1 MPRAASSNTLT
12 AQNQQ
17 ELISEGIENFELP
30 KSVVT
35 KIAKSAVREG
45 SPCPAECCHASIPS
59 CIPSFPFL
67 IHCILLSAHD
77 LALQKAHK
85 SVSASDVLKALEV
98 LEFGDLVEPLN
109 TELNI
114 FRGAP
119 AKPADNKGRRSSTAT
134 ISGTYTSATTGG
146 KGKAPPGTTA
156 SKGPA
161 VGSASTAGKGKAR
174 EDVAYAAAGASIST
188 GYPAQE
194 DVDMDADVDAAILDA
209 AGVGEEDSR
218 QAHEEA
224 RLAAEAAYA
233 LEGRSPP
240 HAASYSEDAGDM
252 DTEPPEDLMAVEEE
266 ELRHDARGVEERD
279 APH

>member
-1 MPRAASSNTLT
+1 MRVHRSCTRHELTTL
-12 AQNQQ
+12 
-17 ELISEGIENFELP
+17 LP
-30 KSVVT
+30 HS
-35 KIAKSAVREG
+35 
-45 SPCPAECCHASIPS
+45 CHASIRT
-59 CIPSFPFL
+59 ISFPSHPNPCT
-67 IHCILLSAHD
+67 IISSAHD

-109 TELNI
+109 AELNI

-134 ISGTYTSATTGG
+134 TPGTTYTSATTGG

-161 VGSASTAGKGKAR
+161 VGSVSTAGKGKAR

-240 HAASYSEDAGDM
+240 HAGEYR
-252 DTEPPEDLMAVEEE
+252 VF
-266 ELRHDARGVEERD
+266 H
-279 APH
+279 

>member
-35 KIAKSAVREG
+35 KIAKSALPDNVKLQKETVLSLIKG
-45 SPCPAECCHASIPS
+45 STVFINYLAA
-59 CIPSFPFL
+59 
-67 IHCILLSAHD
+67 SAHD

-109 TELNI
+109 AELNI

-134 ISGTYTSATTGG
+134 TPGTTYTSATTGG

-188 GYPAQE
+188 GYPGQE

-240 HAASYSEDAGDM
+240 HA
-252 DTEPPEDLMAVEEE
+252 
-266 ELRHDARGVEERD
+266 
-279 APH
+279 

>member
-35 KIAKSAVREG
+35 KIAKSALPDNVK
-45 SPCPAECCHASIPS
+45 
-59 CIPSFPFL
+59 
-67 IHCILLSAHD
+67 
-77 LALQKAHK
+77 LQKETVLSLIKGSTVFINYLAHK
-85 SVSASDVLKALEV
+85 SVSASDVIKALEV

-109 TELNI
+109 AELNI

-134 ISGTYTSATTGG
+134 TPGTTYTSATTGG

-161 VGSASTAGKGKAR
+161 VGSVSTAGKGKAR

-188 GYPAQE
+188 GYPGQE

-240 HAASYSEDAGDM
+240 PAASYSEDAGDM

-266 ELRHDARGVEERD
+266 ELRNDARGVEERD
-279 APH
+279 TPH